1 MFHPIYKMTSAET
14 KFYLNADSSRF
25 QELLNLGFDSD
36 IKLCVRFW
44 TPPGIPFD
52 HSKSKSC
59 FVVAHELSKDH
70 EALFTTDWVQ
80 ARVECIIA
88 IMRSDKSLSQMLPS
102 TIVSQIIY
110 LHSTSQF
117 PLLNQ
122 ILRQLQEQVKKNPR
136 EYQRF
141 EAMVKKYESL
151 HQQAL
156 QESGDG
162 DMDDD
167 FDEDEFKTMIYRPNN
182 ILPLEKLRLSEEV
195 RNAVQLLSKKYQN
208 RKELVAEGLPWGNR
222 ILLAGPPG
230 NGKTALAG
238 ALAKLLKLPMFFV
251 NMGEMRR
258 SHIGETGNNIN
269 TLFQGL
275 KHSSLIN
282 DNKIVIFFDECDSVA
297 TTRIYEHGA
306 DKEDSASLNVLLTC
320 LDQMDSET
328 IVIAATNYPDELD
341 PAFKRRFSSY
351 LWLAPP
357 SPDDIQSFVT
367 DYQKEH
373 KIIFN
378 KKERDQIRALC
389 GQSWAKVTE
398 FCQSIHT
405 ARIIGA
411 SFDLHHTNWSGKEA
425 EKNRIIGFHA
435 NRST

>member
-1 MFHPIYKMTSAET
+1 MYRTIYQMTSAESQ
-14 KFYLNADSSRF
+14 FYLNADPGRF
-25 QELLNLGFDSD
+25 QKLLNLGFDSD
-36 IKLCVRFW
+36 IKLSVHSRN
-44 TPPGIPFD
+44 PNGIPFD
-52 HSKSKSC
+52 HSEPKSC
-59 FVVAHELSKDH
+59 FVVAYELSKDH

-80 ARVECIIA
+80 ARIDCIIA
-88 IMRSDKSLSQMLPS
+88 IMRADKSLSQMLPS

-141 EAMVKKYESL
+141 ESMIKKYEYL

-162 DMDDD
+162 DMYDD
-167 FDEDEFKTMIYRPNN
+167 FDDDEFKAMIYRPNN

-195 RNAVQLLSKKYQN
+195 KNAVQLLSKKYQN
-208 RKELVAEGLPWGNR
+208 RKALVAEGLPWGNR

-238 ALAKLLKLPMFFV
+238 ALSKLLKLPIFFV
-251 NMGEMRR
+251 NMGELRR
-258 SHIGETGNNIN
+258 SHIGETGNNMN

-282 DNKIVIFFDECDSVA
+282 DRKTVIFFDECDSVA

-378 KKERDQIRALC
+378 KKERDQICALY

-411 SFDLHHTNWSGKEA
+411 SFDLHPTDWSGKKS

-435 NRST
+435 NR